1 MLINGRW
8 PRIALL
14 LLSAR
19 LQVAASDPPQE
30 PTRSGDQAKRLASLE
45 LETLLNMEVTT
56 ASKFPQKLSDA
67 PGVISVVSKD
77 ELQRFGGIT
86 LGEILERV
94 PGLQRA
100 SAYFTDRSL
109 VAARGDQTKID
120 GGHILILINGRPT
133 REILEGGLISDVLES
148 FPVSALERIEI
159 IRGPGS
165 VLYGSNAFSAVINL
179 ITQKAEGNSVAAAGL
194 GGAEGTAAG
203 SAAVTVKRGELGITA
218 AGQFH
223 QTPTWYVPYRSP
235 FYPVQTAALP
245 DRGTGM
251 LLSANY
257 KGLSVTSLFTDWYSA
272 SFVRGV
278 TGFPKWKRGFG
289 NLGYSFKPASRWTS
303 SLDLTYTRNIF
314 DVAEFPSIHRDSY
327 EALLEWSNVVTV
339 TGSDQLTFGA
349 LYSRSEGTELYEG
362 VDPAIAIS
370 DSHRPGEAFYAQ
382 LEHSIRS
389 RLHLIGGFQANKIGK
404 LDLDV
409 VPRFGVVWPVTSTV
423 SVKALYSGA
432 FRAPSL
438 NETRINHPGL
448 LGDPNLKPEKVA
460 TVDLGLIYQ
469 GNRGQAGLNY
479 FYSKHTDNIIEDTST
494 PQWKYRNLGEATF
507 HGAEFEGKYYLRNEL
522 LLLGSVLYQRNQDQA
537 AVANV
542 APVPNWGVKSG
553 ISYDRENH
561 WTLSLFN
568 TYSGALDPRYNGVQN
583 PTTGS
588 YNLLSG
594 NARADLSRHLGL
606 SGRNGVALVIH
617 ATNLL
622 NQKVWLPA
630 WGDNSNDTMP
640 VDRGRSVFVGLEFFL
655 NRE

>member
-1 MLINGRW
+1 MLINTRLPGLLSLLAW
-8 PRIALL
+8 CLL
-14 LLSAR
+14 LT
-19 LQVAASDPPQE
+19 ASDPPQE
-30 PTRSGDQAKRLASLE
+30 PPRSGDQARKLASLE

-56 ASKFPQKLSDA
+56 ASKFPQKLADA

-133 REILEGGLISDVLES
+133 REVLEGGLISDILES
-148 FPVSALERIEI
+148 FPVAILEQIEV

-179 ITQKAEGNSVAAAGL
+179 ITQKADANTVTAAGL

-223 QTPTWYVPYRSP
+223 KTPTWYVPYRSP

-251 LLSANY
+251 FLSANY

-278 TGFPKWKRGFG
+278 AGSPKWKRGFG

-327 EALLEWSNVVTV
+327 EALAEWSNVVKLRN
-339 TGSDQLTFGA
+339 DQLTFGA
-349 LYSRSEGTELYEG
+349 LYNRSEGTELYEG

-382 LEHSIRS
+382 LEHTISN
-389 RLHLIGGFQANKIGK
+389 RLILIGGFQANKIGK

-409 VPRFGVVWPVTSTV
+409 VPRFGVVWPATSAI

-448 LGDPNLKPEKVA
+448 LGDPNLKPEKVT
-460 TVDLGLIYQ
+460 TVDIGLSY
-469 GNRGQAGLNY
+469 RSKHSQAGVNY
-479 FYSKHTDNIIEDTST
+479 FRSKQTDNIIEDTST

-507 HGAEFEGKYYLRNEL
+507 HGAEFEGKYYVRNEL

-553 ISYDRENH
+553 ISYDKENR
-561 WTLSLFN
+561 WSLSLFN
-568 TYSGALDPRYNGVQN
+568 TYSGALDSRYHGIQN

-594 NARADLSRHLGL
+594 HARADLSRHLGL
-606 SGRNGVALVIH
+606 TGKNGVALVIH

-622 NQKVWLPA
+622 NQQVWLPA

-640 VDRGRSVFVGLEFFL
+640 LDRGRSVFVGLEFFV
-655 NRE
+655 NKE